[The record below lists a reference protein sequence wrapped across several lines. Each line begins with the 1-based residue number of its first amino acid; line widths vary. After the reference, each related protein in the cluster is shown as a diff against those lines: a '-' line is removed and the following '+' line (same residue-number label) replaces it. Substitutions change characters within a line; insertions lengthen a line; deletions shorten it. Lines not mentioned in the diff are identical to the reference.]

1 LRWEDNGHHTGSN
14 EHWRRE
20 GGSIVTEEQTNPNV
34 ANSSITMY
42 GTAWCQDCKRAK
54 QFFGEHRVAYAFID
68 VDEDA
73 KGLGVVEKHNDGK
86 HVIPTI
92 VFADGSVLVEPSN
105 VALAAKLGLQTH
117 PECSF
122 YDLVVVG
129 GGPAGLTAALYTA
142 REGIDTLVVER
153 SAPGG
158 QAAVTELLDNYPGF
172 PDGISGA
179 EFADRLVAQ
188 SRRFGVEILS
198 VTEARSVSRAGQYLV
213 VKLADG
219 DEVRAN
225 AVLLAPGASY
235 RRLGIPNEDTFIG
248 AGVHFC
254 ATCDGPF
261 YRDQDVLVV
270 GGGSSAAEG
279 ALFLAKFAGHVTLA
293 VRGNT
298 LSASQLAQSKVLNHP
313 KISVR
318 LNTVLKEFRGDR
330 KLRSVMVRNV
340 QTGKDE
346 EIKLAAVFVFVGLE
360 PATQFVRGVID
371 LDAQGF
377 VLTGQTMETSQPG
390 VFAAGDARLGSSK
403 QLVSAAGEGA
413 AAALMIRQYLQ
424 ALRAVSAAG
433 VEQPELAEPSLT
445 L

>member
-1 LRWEDNGHHTGSN
+1 
-14 EHWRRE
+14 
-20 GGSIVTEEQTNPNV
+20 VTEATNLNV
-34 ANSSITMY
+34 SNGKITMY

-54 QFFGEHRVAYAFID
+54 QFFGEHRIAYAFID

-73 KGLGVVEKHNDGK
+73 DGLHIVEQHNDGK

-92 VFADGSVLVEPSN
+92 VFGDGSVLVEPSN
-105 VALAAKLGLQTH
+105 VALAAKLGLRTH
-117 PECSF
+117 AECRF

-129 GGPAGLTAALYTA
+129 GGPAGLTAALYAA

-172 PDGISGA
+172 PEGISGA
-179 EFADRLVAQ
+179 DFSDRLLAQ
-188 SRRFGVEILS
+188 SRRFGVEVLS
-198 VTEARSVSRAGQYLV
+198 ATESSSVSRDGQFQV
-213 VKLADG
+213 VKLANG

-225 AVLLAPGASY
+225 AVLLAPGATY
-235 RRLGIPNEDTFIG
+235 RRLGIPKEDTFIG

-279 ALFLAKFAGHVTLA
+279 ALFLAKFASHVTIV
-293 VRGNT
+293 VRGDA
-298 LSASQLAQSKVLNHP
+298 LSASQLARSKVLNHA
-313 KISVR
+313 KITVR
-318 LNTVLKEFRGDR
+318 TNAVLKEFRGDHR
-330 KLRSVMVRNV
+330 LRGVVLQDV
-340 QTGKDE
+340 LTGSE
-346 EIKLAAVFVFVGLE
+346 QELEVAAVFVFVGLQ
-360 PATQFVRGVID
+360 PDTHFVQGVVD
-371 LDAQGF
+371 LDPQGF
-377 VLTGQTMETSQPG
+377 ILTGPTLETSQPG

-413 AAALMIRQYLQ
+413 TAALMIRQYLQ
-424 ALRAVSAAG
+424 SLNVISIAD
-433 VEQPELAEPSLT
+433 VEQHEVAKP
-445 L
+445 

>member
-1 LRWEDNGHHTGSN
+1 
-14 EHWRRE
+14 
-20 GGSIVTEEQTNPNV
+20 
-34 ANSSITMY
+34 MY

-54 QFFGEHRVAYAFID
+54 QFFGEHRVAYTFID

-73 KGLGVVEKHNDGK
+73 VGLRVVEQHNAGK

-105 VALAAKLGLQTH
+105 AALAAKLGLQTH
-117 PECSF
+117 PECRF

-153 SAPGG
+153 GAPGG

-198 VTEARSVSRAGQYLV
+198 ATEVSSVSKDGQYQV
-213 VKLADG
+213 VKLANG

-225 AVLLAPGASY
+225 AVLLAPGATY
-235 RRLGIPNEDTFIG
+235 RRLGIPNEDAFIG

-261 YRDQDVLVV
+261 YRDQDILVV
-270 GGGSSAAEG
+270 GGGSSGAEG
-279 ALFLAKFAGHVTLA
+279 ALFLAKFASHVTLA
-293 VRGNT
+293 VRGSA
-298 LSASQLAQSKVLNHP
+298 LSASQLARSKLLNHA
-313 KISVR
+313 KIDVR
-318 LNTVLKEFRGDR
+318 LNTVLKEFRGDTR
-330 KLRSVMVRNV
+330 LRSVLVHDVR
-340 QTGKDE
+340 TGQDE
-346 EIKLAAVFVFVGLE
+346 EIELAAVFVFVGLE
-360 PATQFVRGVID
+360 PDTQFVRSVVD

-377 VLTGQTMETSQPG
+377 VRTSPTLETSQPG

-413 AAALMIRQYLQ
+413 TAALMIRQYLE
-424 ALRAVSAAG
+424 ALKAVSAAV
-433 VEQPELAEPSLT
+433 VEQPEPAEPSPT
-445 L
+445 R

>member
-1 LRWEDNGHHTGSN
+1 
-14 EHWRRE
+14 
-20 GGSIVTEEQTNPNV
+20 
-34 ANSSITMY
+34 MY

-73 KGLGVVEKHNDGK
+73 DGLRIVEQHNDGK
-86 HVIPTI
+86 HIIPTI

-105 VALAAKLGLQTH
+105 AALAAKLGLQTH
-117 PECSF
+117 AECRF
-122 YDLVVVG
+122 YDLAVIG
-129 GGPAGLTAALYTA
+129 GGPAGLTAALYAA

-153 SAPGG
+153 GAPGG
-158 QAAVTELLDNYPGF
+158 QAAVTERLDNYPGF

-198 VTEARSVSRAGQYLV
+198 ATEASSVWRDGQYLV
-213 VKLADG
+213 VKLANG

-225 AVLLAPGASY
+225 AVLLTPGASY

-261 YRDQDVLVV
+261 YRNQDVLVV

-279 ALFLAKFAGHVTLA
+279 ALFLTKFASHVTIV
-293 VRGNT
+293 VRGDA
-298 LSASQLAQSKVLNHP
+298 LSATQLARSKVLNHA
-313 KISVR
+313 KIDVR
-318 LNTVLKEFRGDR
+318 THTVLKEFRGDSR
-330 KLRSVMVRNV
+330 LRSVVV
-340 QTGKDE
+340 QDARTGKDE

-360 PATQFVRGVID
+360 PDTQFVRGLVD
-371 LDAQGF
+371 VDEQGF
-377 VLTGQTMETSQPG
+377 VRTRPNMETSQPG

-403 QLVSAAGEGA
+403 QLISAAGEGA
-413 AAALMIRQYLQ
+413 TAALMIRQYLE
-424 ALRAVSAAG
+424 ALRAVPVAA
-433 VEQPELAEPSLT
+433 VEQPEMAGAAGGV
-445 L
+445 

>member
-1 LRWEDNGHHTGSN
+1 
-14 EHWRRE
+14 
-20 GGSIVTEEQTNPNV
+20 VTEEQTNPNV

-54 QFFGEHRVAYAFID
+54 QFFGEHRVAYTFID

-73 KGLGVVEKHNDGK
+73 NGLRVVEKHNDGK

-92 VFADGSVLVEPSN
+92 VFGDGIVLVEPSN

-117 PECSF
+117 AECRF

-129 GGPAGLTAALYTA
+129 GGPAGLTAALYAA
-142 REGIDTLVVER
+142 REGINTLVMER

-188 SRRFGVEILS
+188 CRRFGVEILS
-198 VTEARSVSRAGQYLV
+198 ASEASSMSRSGQYLV
-213 VKLADG
+213 VKLANG
-219 DEVRAN
+219 DEVRAS
-225 AVLLAPGASY
+225 AVLLAPGATY
-235 RRLGIPNEDTFIG
+235 RRLGIPNEQTFIG

-298 LSASQLAQSKVLNHP
+298 LSASELAQSKVLNHP

-330 KLRSVMVRNV
+330 KLRGALLRDLH
-340 QTGKDE
+340 TGKDE
-346 EIKLAAVFVFVGLE
+346 EIKLAAAFVFVGLE
-360 PATQFVRGVID
+360 PATQFVRGGVD

-377 VLTGQTMETSQPG
+377 VRTGPTMETSQPG

-413 AAALMIRQYLQ
+413 AAALMVRQYLQ
-424 ALRAVSAAG
+424 ALREVSAAG
-433 VEQPELAEPSLT
+433 VEQPELAEPSQT

>member
-1 LRWEDNGHHTGSN
+1 
-14 EHWRRE
+14 
-20 GGSIVTEEQTNPNV
+20 
-34 ANSSITMY
+34 
-42 GTAWCQDCKRAK
+42 
-54 QFFGEHRVAYAFID
+54 
-68 VDEDA
+68 
-73 KGLGVVEKHNDGK
+73 
-86 HVIPTI
+86 
-92 VFADGSVLVEPSN
+92 
-105 VALAAKLGLQTH
+105 VALAEQLGLQTH
-117 PECSF
+117 PECRF
-122 YDLVVVG
+122 YDLVVIG
-129 GGPAGLTAALYTA
+129 GGPTGLTAALYGA

-153 SAPGG
+153 GAPGG

-188 SRRFGVEILS
+188 SRRFGVEILLA
-198 VTEARSVSRAGQYLV
+198 TEASSVSRGGQYLV
-213 VKLADG
+213 VRLANG

-225 AVLLAPGASY
+225 AVLLAPGATY

-261 YRDQDVLVV
+261 YRDRDVLVA
-270 GGGSSAAEG
+270 GGGTSAAEG
-279 ALFLAKFAGHVTLA
+279 ALFLTKFARHVTLA

-313 KISVR
+313 KIDVR

-330 KLRSVMVRNV
+330 KLRGVVLQDV
-340 QTGKDE
+340 LTGKDE
-346 EIKLAAVFVFVGLE
+346 EIELAAVFVFVGLE
-360 PATQFVRGVID
+360 PDTQFVRGVID

-377 VLTGQTMETSQPG
+377 VRTGPTLETSQPG

-413 AAALMIRQYLQ
+413 TAALMIRQYLQ
-424 ALRAVSAAG
+424 ALRAVPAAD
-433 VEQPELAEPSLT
+433 VEQSEVAEPTRSL
-445 L
+445 

>member
-1 LRWEDNGHHTGSN
+1 M
-14 EHWRRE
+14 
-20 GGSIVTEEQTNPNV
+20 V
-34 ANSSITMY
+34 ANSNGVNGGITMY
-42 GTAWCQDCKRAK
+42 GTTWCQDCKRAK

-73 KGLGVVEKHNDGK
+73 DGLRVVEQHNDGK

-105 VALAAKLGLQTH
+105 AALAAKLGLQTH
-117 PECSF
+117 PECRF

-129 GGPAGLTAALYTA
+129 GGPAGLTAAIYTA

-153 SAPGG
+153 GAPGG

-198 VTEARSVSRAGQYLV
+198 ATEARSVMRDGQYLV
-213 VKLADG
+213 VQLANG

-225 AVLLAPGASY
+225 AVLLAPGATY

-261 YRDQDVLVV
+261 YRDQDILVV
-270 GGGSSAAEG
+270 GGGTSAAEG
-279 ALFLAKFAGHVTLA
+279 ALFLAKFARHVTIAL
-293 VRGNT
+293 RGDE
-298 LSASQLAQSKVLNHP
+298 LSASQLARSKVLNHA
-313 KISVR
+313 KIDVR
-318 LNTVLKEFRGDR
+318 PHTMLKEFKGDS
-330 KLRSVMVRNV
+330 KLRGVVLEDLR
-340 QTGKDE
+340 TGKDE
-346 EIKLAAVFVFVGLE
+346 DLKLAAVFVFVGLE
-360 PATQFVRGVID
+360 PDTQFVQGVVG
-371 LDAQGF
+371 LDRLGF
-377 VLTGQTMETSQPG
+377 VRTGPTLETSQPG
-390 VFAAGDARLGSSK
+390 VFAAGDARVGSSK
-403 QLVSAAGEGA
+403 QLISAAGEGA
-413 AAALMIRQYLQ
+413 SAALMIRQYLE
-424 ALRAVSAAG
+424 ARKAVSVAEAA
-433 VEQPELAEPSLT
+433 
-445 L
+445 

>member
-1 LRWEDNGHHTGSN
+1 
-14 EHWRRE
+14 
-20 GGSIVTEEQTNPNV
+20 
-34 ANSSITMY
+34 MY

-73 KGLGVVEKHNDGK
+73 EGLRVVEQHNAGK

-92 VFADGSVLVEPSN
+92 IFGDGSVLVEPSN
-105 VALAAKLGLQTH
+105 ADLAAKLGLQLH
-117 PECSF
+117 PECRF
-122 YDLVVVG
+122 YDLVVIG
-129 GGPAGLTAALYTA
+129 GGPAGLTAALYSA

-153 SAPGG
+153 AAPGG

-198 VTEARSVSRAGQYLV
+198 AMEASRVSRDGQYQV
-213 VKLADG
+213 VKLANG

-225 AVLLAPGASY
+225 AVLLTPGATY

-261 YRDQDVLVV
+261 YRGRDVLVV
-270 GGGSSAAEG
+270 GGGTSAAEG
-279 ALFLAKFAGHVTLA
+279 ALFLAKFASHVTIA
-293 VRGNT
+293 VRGDA
-298 LSASQLAQSKVLNHP
+298 LAASQLARTKVLNQP
-313 KISVR
+313 KIVVR
-318 LNTVLKEFRGDR
+318 PYTVVKGFQGDNRLRGVLLQD
-330 KLRSVMVRNV
+330 V

-346 EIKLAAVFVFVGLE
+346 ELNVAAVFVFVGLE
-360 PATQFVRGVID
+360 PDTRFVRGVVD
-371 LDAQGF
+371 LDEQGF
-377 VLTGQTMETSQPG
+377 VRTGLTLETSQPG
-390 VFAAGDARLGSSK
+390 IFAAGDARAGSSK

-413 AAALMIRQYLQ
+413 TAALMIRQYLQ
-424 ALRAVSAAG
+424 AMKAVSSAG
-433 VEQPELAEPSLT
+433 VERPAVAAGA
-445 L
+445 